1 MGKVKP
7 IPAPM
12 SDSYHYENLPDSEWE
27 HLGRFDGAE
36 ARKVIDRLHAAAVPV
51 RVDFHDGKRLLNEEE
66 SAPSPPRRMAQGIYI
81 RVPRPLRE
89 QAYALRDEALGVAGL
104 VEGFV
109 GEAAGGGD
117 EAAQALEPGQS
128 VLDIN
133 GLRLVCPVDEAA
145 VDAAL
150 REMDATEGGG
160 FVSLEHADGGVLQA
174 NGNEDFGYFLVH
186 HPGEGQQPL
195 RSELDLRTGEVR
207 AALLGFLAGGSGWR
221 GEGAWAPF

>member
-1 MGKVKP
+1 MGEP
-7 IPAPM
+7 H
-12 SDSYHYENLPDSEWE
+12 HYENLPDSEWE

-36 ARKVIDRLHAAAVPV
+36 AKKIIDRLHAAAVPV
-51 RVDFHDGKRLLNEEE
+51 RVDFHDGKRLLNEDE
-66 SAPSPPRRMAQGIYI
+66 SNPSPPRRMAQGIYI

-89 QAYALRDEALGVAGL
+89 QAYVLRDEALGVAGL
-104 VEGFV
+104 VEEFV
-109 GEAAGGGD
+109 SESAGGGSD
-117 EAAQALEPGQS
+117 AAQALEPGQS

-145 VDAAL
+145 VDEAL

-160 FVSLEHADGGVLQA
+160 FVSLEHADGAVLQA
-174 NGNEDFGYFLVH
+174 NGNEDFGYFLVL
-186 HPGEGQQPL
+186 HPGEGQKPL
-195 RSELDLRTGEVR
+195 RSELDLGTAAVR